1 MSTRSARRA
10 VLAALAATLLLTA
23 CGKGAVETTAT
34 EDDPEAAFLAHARC
48 MREHG
53 IDMPDPQV
61 HADGEGFAVR
71 MDRAIDIDDPAFHRA
86 EKACAKHLPQGRLG
100 GGEIDPEQERRM
112 QEGAL
117 KFARCMREHGVDM
130 PDPTFGGEGQVM
142 MKIGPDDGL
151 DPNDPKFQ
159 EAQQACGSAFGPR
172 GAKGGAGFSVG
183 SGKTDGGAKG
193 DGPGGTIMF
202 GSPAA
207 STTGGG
213 AK

>member
-1 MSTRSARRA
+1 MSIRSARRT

-23 CGKGAVETTAT
+23 CGQGAGETTASQ
-34 EDDPEAAFLAHARC
+34 EDPEAAFLAHARC

-61 HADGEGFAVR
+61 QADGEGFAVR
-71 MDRAIDIDDPAFHRA
+71 MDRSIDIEDPAFHRA

-130 PDPTFGGEGQVM
+130 PDPKFADGMVRVEMAPGADGGSAAWRKANEACRGEMPGPGGEPGA
-142 MKIGPDDGL
+142 GP
-151 DPNDPKFQ
+151 
-159 EAQQACGSAFGPR
+159 
-172 GAKGGAGFSVG
+172 GFSVETRRAG
-183 SGKTDGGAKG
+183 ER
-193 DGPGGTIMF
+193 
-202 GSPAA
+202 
-207 STTGGG
+207 
-213 AK
+213 